1 MNRPLIFILPAV
13 LCLALIWA
21 LFPVQKESPSPSSYE
36 DKTFV
41 SASADNAAAR
51 AYTTAVI
58 RGGRLCF
65 VSPDTGEVERVLDV
79 NVKTLPPAD
88 RERFSSGVMLY
99 SKEDAARLV
108 EDYTSYRLTAS
119 IHITASRMDF
129 PVLSVLSK
137 KRTHVFR

>member
-13 LCLALIWA
+13 LCLALIWE

-41 SASADNAAAR
+41 SASADGTAVR
-51 AYTTAVI
+51 AYMTAVI

-99 SKEDAARLV
+99 SKEEAARLV
-108 EDYTSYRLTAS
+108 EDYTS
-119 IHITASRMDF
+119 
-129 PVLSVLSK
+129 
-137 KRTHVFR
+137 

>member
-36 DKTFV
+36 DKPFV

-108 EDYTSYRLTAS
+108 EDYTS
-119 IHITASRMDF
+119 
-129 PVLSVLSK
+129 
-137 KRTHVFR
+137 